1 LLALASLTG
10 CQGLSSGTPSQQQ
23 TTPTGDLGLSN
34 SSLSF
39 GSVVVGSS
47 NTLTVTATNNGPA
60 SVTISSATPSAPE
73 FFLSAPSLPLTVAA
87 GKSVTLSVAFT
98 PSAAGT
104 VTGTI
109 PLSSNATNAIVTVS
123 LSGTGIAPG
132 QLVANPSSVSF
143 GAVLVGSTQNKSAEL
158 TNSGGSSVTI
168 SQAAVSGTDFQMG
181 GLSLPL
187 TLNPGQSTDV
197 AITFDPQSSGAQTGS
212 ITLTASASMSAPQVR
227 FLVTSFDSS
236 SFSSSR
242 HMSASS
248 NTVTISLSGSGT
260 TPGQLSVA
268 PTNVSFVN
276 VEVGTDQSQSVT
288 LTNSGG
294 SSVSV
299 TQASA
304 SGSGFSVSG
313 LTLPLTLTAGQ
324 STSFNVL
331 FAPQAAGTVSGNVAI
346 TSNASNPTLNLP
358 LSGAALAA
366 GSLTVDPTSVAFGSV
381 QVGSSQQLSAS
392 LTNTGG
398 TSVTVSNA
406 TVTGAGFTLSGLTLP
421 VTLAAGK
428 STSMTVTFAPAS
440 AGSVTGSVTITSNAP
455 NPTLVVPLS
464 GTGTTPGTLSANPAS
479 LSFGSVQVA
488 SSGKLSETLTNT
500 GGSNVTISQ
509 DTVTGLGFS
518 VSGFSLPLTLTP
530 GQSDT
535 FSVIYAPQSAG
546 SAAGSISI
554 VSNASNP
561 TLTIPLSGTA
571 TAAGQLAVTS
581 PLNFSNVVVGTSA
594 NLPASL
600 TASGSSVTVTSANSS
615 NSEFTLSGISFPV
628 TINAGNSASFTVT
641 FTPQTTGSA
650 SGTLTF
656 ASNASNA
663 PTLQSLTGTG
673 TAPPVH
679 SVALSWTASSSP
691 NITSYNVYRSTASG
705 SFSPPAIAS
714 VTAPTTTYTD
724 NSVTDGVTY
733 YYATTAVNS
742 SGEESTYSVQATAP
756 IPPP

>member
-1 LLALASLTG
+1 
-10 CQGLSSGTPSQQQ
+10 
-23 TTPTGDLGLSN
+23 
-34 SSLSF
+34 
-39 GSVVVGSS
+39 
-47 NTLTVTATNNGPA
+47 
-60 SVTISSATPSAPE
+60 
-73 FFLSAPSLPLTVAA
+73 VAA
-87 GKSVTLSVAFT
+87 
-98 PSAAGT
+98 
-104 VTGTI
+104 
-109 PLSSNATNAIVTVS
+109 VS
-123 LSGTGIAPG
+123 LSGTGVAPG
-132 QLVANPSSVSF
+132 QLVASPSSVSF
-143 GAVLVGSTQNKSAEL
+143 GTVLVGSTQSKSAEL

-168 SQAAVSGTDFQMG
+168 SQAAVSGADFQVS

-197 AITFDPQSSGAQTGS
+197 AITFDPQSSGAQSGS
-212 ITLTASASMSAPQVR
+212 ITLTTSASMSAPQVR

-236 SFSSSR
+236 TFSRSR
-242 HMSASS
+242 RMSASN

-276 VEVGTDQSQSVT
+276 VEVGTNQSQPVT

-313 LTLPLTLTAGQ
+313 ITVPLTLTAGQ
-324 STSFNVL
+324 STTFNVV
-331 FAPQAAGTVSGNVAI
+331 FTPQASGTVSGNVAI
-346 TSNASNPTLNLP
+346 TSNASNATLNLP

-366 GSLTVDPTSVAFGSV
+366 GSLTVNPNSVAFGSV
-381 QVGSSQQLSAS
+381 QVGSSQQQSAS

-398 TSVTVSNA
+398 TSVTISNA

-421 VTLAAGK
+421 VTLAAGQ
-428 STSMTVTFAPAS
+428 STSMTLTFAPAS

-455 NPTLVVPLS
+455 NPTLVVPVS
-464 GTGTTPGTLSANPAS
+464 GTGTTPGTLSADPTS
-479 LSFGSVQVA
+479 LSFGSVQVG
-488 SSGKLSETLTNT
+488 SSQKLSETLTNT

-509 DTVTGLGFS
+509 DTVTGSGFS
-518 VSGFSLPLTLTP
+518 VSGFTPPLTLTP

-535 FSVIYAPQSAG
+535 FSVIFAPQSAG
-546 SAAGSISI
+546 SAAGNISI

-571 TAAGQLAVTS
+571 TAVGQLAVTT
-581 PLNFSNVVVGTSA
+581 PLNFNNVVVGTSA

-600 TASGSSVTVTSANSS
+600 TASGFSVTVTSANSS
-615 NSEFTLSGISFPV
+615 NSEFTLSGLSFPV
-628 TINAGNSASFTVT
+628 TIQAGNSASFTVT

-650 SGTLTF
+650 SGTMTF

-663 PTLQSLTGTG
+663 PTVQSLTGTG

-679 SVALSWTASSSP
+679 SVALSWTPSSSP
-691 NITSYNVYRSTASG
+691 NIASYNVYRSTTSG
-705 SFSPPAIAS
+705 SSYTQIGS
-714 VTAPTTTYTD
+714 VTAPTTAYTD
-724 NSVTDGVTY
+724 NSVTDGKTY
-733 YYATTAVNS
+733 YYVTTAVNTANQ
-742 SGEESTYSVQATAP
+742 ESAYSNQATAM